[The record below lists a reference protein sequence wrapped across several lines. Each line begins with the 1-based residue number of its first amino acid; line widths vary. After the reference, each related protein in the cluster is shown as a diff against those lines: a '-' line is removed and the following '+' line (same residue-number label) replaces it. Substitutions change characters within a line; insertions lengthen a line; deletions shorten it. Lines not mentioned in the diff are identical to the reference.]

1 MFNLFC
7 LSQNSSIHVSVFL
20 RNCLVIAISV
30 LQFTIF
36 LRQIYLFYFR
46 KKNTMFIQF
55 KSFCYKLNFFTRVCL
70 GVPFYFSWI
79 CKKSVVRILCDMRTA
94 FTLTSQSAF
103 LLIFLNIYLINIC
116 FNNIILSLILL
127 ILNSIFL
134 IPYVK

>member
-7 LSQNSSIHVSVFL
+7 ISQNSSIHVSVFL

-55 KSFCYKLNFFTRVCL
+55 KSFCYKSNFFTRVCL

-79 CKKSVVRILCDMRTA
+79 WKKYVVRILCDMRTA

-103 LLIFLNIYLINIC
+103 LLIFLNIYLMNIC
-116 FNNIILSLILL
+116 FNNILLSLILL

-134 IPYVK
+134 IPNVK

>member
-1 MFNLFC
+1 MCLTCFAQAKTVLYMCQFSSVTVQLLLFLFC
-7 LSQNSSIHVSVFL
+7 SLPYFSAKYI
-20 RNCLVIAISV
+20 C
-30 LQFTIF
+30 FT
-36 LRQIYLFYFR
+36 LE
-46 KKNTMFIQF
+46 KNTMFIQF

-94 FTLTSQSAF
+94 FTLTSQAAF

-134 IPYVK
+134 IPNVK

>member
-36 LRQIYLFYFR
+36 LRQIYLFYFG
-46 KKNTMFIQF
+46 KKHHVYTIQVILLQI
-55 KSFCYKLNFFTRVCL
+55 KLFYAGMLRRSVLFFMDMLTV
-70 GVPFYFSWI
+70 
-79 CKKSVVRILCDMRTA
+79 LCDMRTA

-134 IPYVK
+134 IPNVK